1 MVPEAGPRFQ
11 RVEAII
17 DGKKYELES
26 DRTPDML
33 LSLGDYRAKIVRDDH
48 RVTYESYKMY
58 EFLFSDQKTRRF
70 IVVGQTE

>member
-1 MVPEAGPRFQ
+1 
-11 RVEAII
+11 
-17 DGKKYELES
+17 
-26 DRTPDML
+26 ML